1 MDYEKLGNDILA
13 AVGGEKNV
21 KSLIHCAT
29 RLRFKL
35 KNSSKADKGRIEK
48 MDGVITVV
56 ESNGQ
61 FQVVIGNSVSKV
73 YDAIIGV
80 THLTDAPS
88 VDHSSE
94 RGDNKENLLGRAIDI
109 IAGIF
114 TPFLGALAGAGIL
127 KGLLALFVALGWLSA
142 KSGTYLIWYA
152 ASDSVFYFLP
162 ILLAF
167 TSAKQFKVNQFVSVA
182 IAGALIYPS
191 LASLVGKSAGM
202 TFFGIPV
209 VLMGYTSTVIPII
222 LATWVL
228 SLLEPILN
236 RIIHESVRNILTP
249 MLSLMVMVPLT
260 LIVVGPLGTYVSD
273 GLASGYTWLYSLA
286 PLVAG
291 LIMGAMWQVFV
302 IFGVHWGFVPL
313 MMNDFAKLGH
323 DTLLPLLAPAV
334 LSQAGAAFGVFLKSK
349 NRKLKSLSGSSTITA
364 LFGITEPTIYGITLK
379 YKKPFICAAISG
391 GIGGA
396 FVGAA
401 QNQAMS
407 FTMPSLLALPTYLGT
422 GFTGMLI
429 GISIA
434 FILAA
439 VLTYFVGFN
448 EEISKSD
455 RPAARFANEPLIT
468 KEVVVSPVKGK
479 TEPLNHVNDQAF
491 ASGALG
497 KGMAVVPD
505 EGVLKAPVAGTISAV
520 YPTGHAIGITSD
532 SGAQIL
538 MHIGIDTVRLKGKYF
553 STQVEQGQHVQRG
566 QSLVTFDIDKIK
578 EAGYDL
584 TTSIVVTNSSDYLDV
599 IGTDQAVA
607 GNDDRLM
614 TLVV

>member
-1 MDYEKLGNDILA
+1 MDYQKLGNDILA

-35 KNSSKADKGRIEK
+35 KNSSKADKNSIEK

-56 ESNGQ
+56 ESAGQ
-61 FQVVIGNSVSKV
+61 FQVVIGNAVAKV
-73 YDAIIGV
+73 YDAIIGA
-80 THLTDAPS
+80 THLTAAAS
-88 VDHSSE
+88 VVSSE
-94 RGDNKENLLGRAIDI
+94 ESDDKENLLGRAIDVI
-109 IAGIF
+109 SGIF

-127 KGLLALFVALGWLSA
+127 KGLLALFVALGWLST

-182 IAGALIYPS
+182 LAGALVYPS
-191 LASLVGKSAGM
+191 LAALVGKSAGL

-209 VLMGYTSTVIPII
+209 ILMGYTSTVIPII
-222 LATWVL
+222 LATWLL
-228 SLLEPILN
+228 SLLEPVLN
-236 RIIHESVRNILTP
+236 RFIHESLRNILTP
-249 MLSLMVMVPLT
+249 MFSLMIMVPLT
-260 LIVVGPLGTYVSD
+260 LIIVGPLGTYISD

-286 PLVAG
+286 PAVAG

-313 MMNDFAKLGH
+313 MMNDLAKLGH

-334 LSQAGAAFGVFLKSK
+334 LAQAGAAFGVFLKTK
-349 NRKLKSLSGSSTITA
+349 NRKLKSLSGSSAITA

-379 YKKPFICAAISG
+379 YKKPFVCAAISG

-401 QNQAMS
+401 HNQAMS
-407 FTMPSLLALPTYLGT
+407 FTMPSLLAVPTYLGV

-448 EEISKSD
+448 EKVSGSD
-455 RPAARFANEPLIT
+455 RQVTPSAKEPLIT
-468 KEVVVSPVKGK
+468 KEVVVSPIKGQA
-479 TEPLNHVNDQAF
+479 EPLNQVNDQAF

-505 EGVLKAPVAGTISAV
+505 EGVLKAPVTGTVSAV
-520 YPTGHAIGITSD
+520 YPTGHAIGITSEG
-532 SGAQIL
+532 GAQIL
-538 MHIGIDTVRLKGKYF
+538 MHIGIDTVRLNGKYF
-553 STQVEQGQHVQRG
+553 TTQVKQGQHVQQG
-566 QSLVTFDIDKIK
+566 QPLVTFDIDKIK
-578 EAGYDL
+578 EAGYDP
-584 TTSIVVTNSSDYLDV
+584 TTSIVVTNSADYLDV
-599 IGTDQAVA
+599 IGTDQTAA
-607 GNDDRLM
+607 GNEDRLM

>member
-1 MDYEKLGNDILA
+1 MNYQQLGNDILA

-35 KNSSKADKGRIEK
+35 KKLSKADKDLIEK
-48 MDGVITVV
+48 MNGVITVV
-56 ESNGQ
+56 ESGGQ

-73 YDAIIGV
+73 YDAIIAV
-80 THLTDAPS
+80 THLADAPS
-88 VDHSSE
+88 ADRVSGS
-94 RGDNKENLLGRAIDI
+94 GDDKESLLGKAIDI
-109 IAGIF
+109 ISGIF

-127 KGLLALFVALGWLSA
+127 KGLLALFVALGWMSA
-142 KSGTYLIWYA
+142 RSGTYLIWYA

-191 LASLVGKSAGM
+191 LAALVGKSAGL

-209 VLMGYTSTVIPII
+209 LLMSYTSTVIPII
-222 LATWVL
+222 LATWLL
-228 SLLEPILN
+228 SYLEPLLN
-236 RIIHESVRNILTP
+236 RVIHESVRNILTP
-249 MLSLMVMVPLT
+249 MLSLMIMVPLT
-260 LIVVGPLGTYVSD
+260 LIVVGPFGTYISD
-273 GLASGYTWLYSLA
+273 GLAIGYSWLYSLA
-286 PLVAG
+286 PAVAG

-313 MMNDFAKLGH
+313 MMNDLGKLGH

-334 LSQAGAAFGVFLKSK
+334 LSQAGAAFGVFLKTRD
-349 NRKLKSLSGSSTITA
+349 RKLKSLSGSSTITA

-379 YKKPFICAAISG
+379 YKKPFICAALSG
-391 GIGGA
+391 GIGGV

-401 QNQAMS
+401 HTQAMS

-422 GFTGMLI
+422 GFTGVLI
-429 GISIA
+429 GILIA
-434 FILAA
+434 FLLAA

-448 EEISKSD
+448 ETVSEFDQSVAQS
-455 RPAARFANEPLIT
+455 AGEPLIT
-468 KEVVVSPVKGK
+468 KEVVISPVKGK
-479 TEPLNHVNDQAF
+479 AETLNMVNDQAF

-505 EGVLKAPVAGTISAV
+505 EGILKAPVSGTVSAV
-520 YPTGHAIGITSD
+520 YPTGHAIGLTSD

-538 MHIGIDTVRLKGKYF
+538 MHIGIDTVRLNGKYF
-553 STQVEQGQHVQRG
+553 STKVKQGQHVQQG
-566 QSLVTFDIDKIK
+566 QLLVTFDIEKIK
-578 EAGYDL
+578 KEGYDL
-584 TTSIVVTNSSDYLDV
+584 TTSVVVTNSSDYLDV
-599 IGTDQAVA
+599 IGTDQTVT
-607 GNDDRLM
+607 GDEDRLM
-614 TLVV
+614 TLVI